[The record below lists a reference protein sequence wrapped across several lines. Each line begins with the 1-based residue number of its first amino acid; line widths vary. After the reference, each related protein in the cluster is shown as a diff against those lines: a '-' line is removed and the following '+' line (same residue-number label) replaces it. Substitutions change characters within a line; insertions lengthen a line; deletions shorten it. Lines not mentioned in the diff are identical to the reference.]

1 MRKKYNRI
9 AVVATVIIITLCA
22 LALYN
27 KCFDNA
33 ADIAMLPIASGEL
46 WNNENINGIGNSE
59 GSQEYI
65 SIPGYSKLFSSKD
78 KPDIL
83 LVNPLENTV
92 YFQYAIY
99 EGRQLIHKT
108 ELIKPGDM
116 LRWDAQSVF
125 GIRRLCH

>member
-65 SIPGYSKLFSSKD
+65 SIPGCQR
-78 KPDIL
+78 
-83 LVNPLENTV
+83 
-92 YFQYAIY
+92 QYDFA
-99 EGRQLIHKT
+99 
-108 ELIKPGDM
+108 D
-116 LRWDAQSVF
+116 F
-125 GIRRLCH
+125 RRLKNAGKQR